1 MSDPQQNKDE
11 AVEETFISHLVEL
24 RDRIIRAGVSVI
36 VVFIGLVYWAPDIF
50 KLLARPLMQNLPKD
64 GKMIVTDVTGS
75 FFVPMKVTMLVA
87 FVIALPFV
95 LYQIWAFV
103 APGLYQHEKKL
114 VAPLVGSSYTLFLCG
129 MAFAY
134 FVVFP
139 TIFRVMAHYNAPL
152 GAEMTTDIDNY
163 LSFVLTMFIAFGVT
177 FEVPIVVVLLARMGV
192 VSIKKLKEIRPYVI
206 VGAFVISAV
215 VTPPDVFSQL
225 ILAIPLI
232 VLYEAGIIAAR
243 IDRRQGWRE
252 EAGRRGGCGVGFVRR
267 HEQSKKGSFARSV
280 PLAFCSCANRCAS
293 TLSLVALT
301 LIALVVLGQL
311 RRARLGRTLA
321 DRHVHVQ
328 FLVLAHQVDL
338 HRRPRLDLRDDVQ
351 QARGVGDRVVVDAD
365 EDVARLDARL
375 VGRSALQH
383 ARDDRARFLRQAR
396 TIPRSPASRPAARR
410 RSSRASPCP
419 S

>member
-1 MSDPQQNKDE
+1 MSDPQNQTE
-11 AVEETFISHLVEL
+11 GTEETFISHLVEL
-24 RDRIIRAGVSVI
+24 RDRIIRAGIAVI
-36 VVFIGLVYWAPDIF
+36 VVFVGLVYWAPDIF
-50 KLLARPLMQNLPKD
+50 RLLARPLMNNLPKD

-87 FVIALPFV
+87 FVIALPIV

-114 VAPLVGSSYTLFLCG
+114 VGPLVGSSYTLFLCG

-163 LSFVLTMFIAFGVT
+163 LSFVLTMFLAFGVT
-177 FEVPIVVVLLARMGV
+177 FEVPIVVVLLVRMNV
-192 VSIKKLKEIRPYVI
+192 LTIKKLKEIRPYVI

-243 IDRRQGWRE
+243 L
-252 EAGRRGGCGVGFVRR
+252 FV
-267 HEQSKKGSFARSV
+267 SKPVATPENEGNA
-280 PLAFCSCANRCAS
+280 AS
-293 TLSLVALT
+293 
-301 LIALVVLGQL
+301 
-311 RRARLGRTLA
+311 
-321 DRHVHVQ
+321 
-328 FLVLAHQVDL
+328 
-338 HRRPRLDLRDDVQ
+338 
-351 QARGVGDRVVVDAD
+351 
-365 EDVARLDARL
+365 
-375 VGRSALQH
+375 
-383 ARDDRARFLRQAR
+383 
-396 TIPRSPASRPAARR
+396 
-410 RSSRASPCP
+410 
-419 S
+419 

>member
-1 MSDPQQNKDE
+1 MSDPQKNQDE
-11 AVEETFISHLVEL
+11 GTEETFISHLVEL
-24 RDRIIRAGVSVI
+24 RDRIIRAGLAVI

-87 FVIALPFV
+87 FVIALPVV

-114 VAPLVGSSYTLFLCG
+114 VVPLVASSYTLFLCG

-177 FEVPIVVVLLARMGV
+177 FEVPIVVVLLVRMNV
-192 VSIKKLKEIRPYVI
+192 LTIKKLKEIRPYVV

-243 IDRRQGWRE
+243 L
-252 EAGRRGGCGVGFVRR
+252 FV
-267 HEQSKKGSFARSV
+267 SK
-280 PLAFCSCANRCAS
+280 
-293 TLSLVALT
+293 
-301 LIALVVLGQL
+301 Q
-311 RRARLGRTLA
+311 
-321 DRHVHVQ
+321 
-328 FLVLAHQVDL
+328 
-338 HRRPRLDLRDDVQ
+338 
-351 QARGVGDRVVVDAD
+351 
-365 EDVARLDARL
+365 
-375 VGRSALQH
+375 
-383 ARDDRARFLRQAR
+383 
-396 TIPRSPASRPAARR
+396 PAAIEDTSPP
-410 RSSRASPCP
+410 SS
-419 S
+419 

>member
-1 MSDPQQNKDE
+1 MSDPQQTQDE
-11 AVEETFISHLVEL
+11 GTEETFISHLVEL
-24 RDRIIRAGVSVI
+24 RDRIIRAGLAVI
-36 VVFIGLVYWAPDIF
+36 VVFVGLVYWAPDIF
-50 KLLARPLMQNLPKD
+50 RLLARPLMQNLPKD

-87 FVIALPFV
+87 FVIALPIV

-114 VAPLVGSSYTLFLCG
+114 VGPLVGSSYTLFLCG

-177 FEVPIVVVLLARMGV
+177 FEVPIIVVLLVRMNV
-192 VSIKKLKEIRPYVI
+192 LTIKKLREIRPYVI
-206 VGAFVISAV
+206 VGAFIISAV

-243 IDRRQGWRE
+243 LIVGKQPVVTD
-252 EAGRRGGCGVGFVRR
+252 EA
-267 HEQSKKGSFARSV
+267 S
-280 PLAFCSCANRCAS
+280 
-293 TLSLVALT
+293 
-301 LIALVVLGQL
+301 
-311 RRARLGRTLA
+311 
-321 DRHVHVQ
+321 
-328 FLVLAHQVDL
+328 
-338 HRRPRLDLRDDVQ
+338 
-351 QARGVGDRVVVDAD
+351 
-365 EDVARLDARL
+365 
-375 VGRSALQH
+375 
-383 ARDDRARFLRQAR
+383 
-396 TIPRSPASRPAARR
+396 SPD
-410 RSSRASPCP
+410 
-419 S
+419 

>member
-1 MSDPQQNKDE
+1 VSHPRQNQHNEGECTED
-11 AVEETFISHLVEL
+11 VFISHLVEL

-50 KLLARPLMQNLPKD
+50 RLLARPLMMNLPKE

-114 VAPLVGSSYTLFLCG
+114 VAPLVGSSHVLFLGG

-152 GAEMTTDIDNY
+152 GTDMTTDIDNY
-163 LSFVLTMFIAFGVT
+163 LSFVLAMFIAFGVT
-177 FEVPIVVVLLARMGV
+177 FEVPIVVVLLVRMGV
-192 VSIKKLKEIRPYVI
+192 LTVKKLKEIRPYVT
-206 VGAFVISAV
+206 VGAFGVSAV

-232 VLYEAGIIAAR
+232 LLYEAGIIAAR
-243 IDRRQGWRE
+243 FI
-252 EAGRRGGCGVGFVRR
+252 VGKQPVTVG
-267 HEQSKKGSFARSV
+267 EDGSAMS
-280 PLAFCSCANRCAS
+280 
-293 TLSLVALT
+293 
-301 LIALVVLGQL
+301 
-311 RRARLGRTLA
+311 
-321 DRHVHVQ
+321 
-328 FLVLAHQVDL
+328 
-338 HRRPRLDLRDDVQ
+338 
-351 QARGVGDRVVVDAD
+351 
-365 EDVARLDARL
+365 
-375 VGRSALQH
+375 
-383 ARDDRARFLRQAR
+383 
-396 TIPRSPASRPAARR
+396 
-410 RSSRASPCP
+410 
-419 S
+419 

>member
-1 MSDPQQNKDE
+1 MSDPQQTQNE
-11 AVEETFISHLVEL
+11 GTEETFISHLVEL
-24 RDRIIRAGVSVI
+24 RDRIIRAGLAVV
-36 VVFIGLVYWAPDIF
+36 VVFVGLVYWAPDIF
-50 KLLARPLMQNLPKD
+50 RLLARPLMQNLPKD

-87 FVIALPFV
+87 FVIALPIV

-114 VAPLVGSSYTLFLCG
+114 VGPLVGSSYTLFLCG

-177 FEVPIVVVLLARMGV
+177 FEVPIVVVLLVRMNV
-192 VSIKKLKEIRPYVI
+192 VTLKKLKEIRPYVI

-243 IDRRQGWRE
+243 LIVGKQPVVIED
-252 EAGRRGGCGVGFVRR
+252 AG
-267 HEQSKKGSFARSV
+267 
-280 PLAFCSCANRCAS
+280 AS
-293 TLSLVALT
+293 
-301 LIALVVLGQL
+301 
-311 RRARLGRTLA
+311 
-321 DRHVHVQ
+321 
-328 FLVLAHQVDL
+328 
-338 HRRPRLDLRDDVQ
+338 
-351 QARGVGDRVVVDAD
+351 
-365 EDVARLDARL
+365 E
-375 VGRSALQH
+375 
-383 ARDDRARFLRQAR
+383 
-396 TIPRSPASRPAARR
+396 
-410 RSSRASPCP
+410 
-419 S
+419 

>member
-1 MSDPQQNKDE
+1 VSDPQHTQDE
-11 AVEETFISHLVEL
+11 GTEETFISHLVEL
-24 RDRIIRAGVSVI
+24 RDRIIRAGLAVI
-36 VVFIGLVYWAPDIF
+36 VVFVGLVYWAPDIF
-50 KLLARPLMQNLPKD
+50 RLLARPLMQNLPKD

-87 FVIALPFV
+87 FVIALPIV

-114 VAPLVGSSYTLFLCG
+114 VGPLVGSSYTLFLCG

-177 FEVPIVVVLLARMGV
+177 FEVPIVVVLLVRMNV
-192 VSIKKLKEIRPYVI
+192 VTLKKLKEIRPYVI

-243 IDRRQGWRE
+243 LI
-252 EAGRRGGCGVGFVRR
+252 VGK
-267 HEQSKKGSFARSV
+267 Q
-280 PLAFCSCANRCAS
+280 P
-293 TLSLVALT
+293 
-301 LIALVVLGQL
+301 VVI
-311 RRARLGRTLA
+311 
-321 DRHVHVQ
+321 
-328 FLVLAHQVDL
+328 
-338 HRRPRLDLRDDVQ
+338 
-351 QARGVGDRVVVDAD
+351 
-365 EDVARLDARL
+365 ED
-375 VGRSALQH
+375 
-383 ARDDRARFLRQAR
+383 
-396 TIPRSPASRPAARR
+396 
-410 RSSRASPCP
+410 ASPPP
-419 S
+419 SQ

>member
-1 MSDPQQNKDE
+1 MSHPRQNQHNEGECTED
-11 AVEETFISHLVEL
+11 VFISHLVEL

-50 KLLARPLMQNLPKD
+50 RLLARPLMMNLPKE

-114 VAPLVGSSYTLFLCG
+114 VAPLVGSSHVLFLGG

-152 GAEMTTDIDNY
+152 GTDMTTDIDNY
-163 LSFVLTMFIAFGVT
+163 LSFVLAMFIAFGVT
-177 FEVPIVVVLLARMGV
+177 FEVPIVVVLLVRMGV
-192 VSIKKLKEIRPYVI
+192 LTVKKLKEIRPYVT
-206 VGAFVISAV
+206 VGAFGVSAV

-232 VLYEAGIIAAR
+232 LLYEAGIIAAR
-243 IDRRQGWRE
+243 FI
-252 EAGRRGGCGVGFVRR
+252 VGKQPVTVG
-267 HEQSKKGSFARSV
+267 EDGSAMS
-280 PLAFCSCANRCAS
+280 
-293 TLSLVALT
+293 
-301 LIALVVLGQL
+301 
-311 RRARLGRTLA
+311 
-321 DRHVHVQ
+321 
-328 FLVLAHQVDL
+328 
-338 HRRPRLDLRDDVQ
+338 
-351 QARGVGDRVVVDAD
+351 
-365 EDVARLDARL
+365 
-375 VGRSALQH
+375 
-383 ARDDRARFLRQAR
+383 
-396 TIPRSPASRPAARR
+396 
-410 RSSRASPCP
+410 
-419 S
+419 

>member
-1 MSDPQQNKDE
+1 MSDPQLPKE
-11 AVEETFISHLVEL
+11 EPVEETFISHLVEL
-24 RDRIIRAGVSVI
+24 RDRIIRAGAAVI
-36 VVFIGLVYWAPDIF
+36 VVFVSLVYWAPDIF
-50 KLLARPLMQNLPKD
+50 KLLARPLMQNLPAD

-87 FVIALPFV
+87 FVIALPIV

-114 VAPLVGSSYTLFLCG
+114 VAPLVFSSYSLFLCG

-192 VSIKKLKEIRPYVI
+192 VSIAKLKQVRPYVI

-225 ILAIPLI
+225 ILAIPLVI
-232 VLYEAGIIAAR
+232 LYELGIIAAR
-243 IDRRQGWRE
+243 
-252 EAGRRGGCGVGFVRR
+252 
-267 HEQSKKGSFARSV
+267 
-280 PLAFCSCANRCAS
+280 
-293 TLSLVALT
+293 
-301 LIALVVLGQL
+301 LVVGKEEIKS
-311 RRARLGRTLA
+311 G
-321 DRHVHVQ
+321 
-328 FLVLAHQVDL
+328 
-338 HRRPRLDLRDDVQ
+338 
-351 QARGVGDRVVVDAD
+351 
-365 EDVARLDARL
+365 E
-375 VGRSALQH
+375 
-383 ARDDRARFLRQAR
+383 
-396 TIPRSPASRPAARR
+396 AA
-410 RSSRASPCP
+410 AE
-419 S
+419 